1 MATNFT
7 FATQSSR
14 PKSRRFRSRKGCDD
28 CRHRKKLVWMDT
40 NSIPESDHSA
50 DAISRWRDH
59 REIPRS
65 SSRQLSEGR
74 REKIQP
80 QEQLENQPQEEE
92 PDEQSKL
99 QKLRSDSSVS
109 PPTPRF
115 VGDSNPEARLL
126 DEHHSPEDAQET
138 NPGKV
143 GVWIQPGP
151 KGPTGNTNNPCFSPT
166 QHSFPKRG
174 PGHSQY
180 PVSDLLSDN
189 TIKVLSGFYFANM
202 HPIIPLLNEEEY
214 WQSLSRGAIPM
225 PLVHVVCLLAA
236 KDNGAENHLKLL
248 QDRETIVPVRKFCS
262 QLYGSLSTL
271 SRHTMKKTT
280 MMRILGLLSLH
291 QEGSDGVE
299 EASGCIAQAIHYAQS
314 LALHLP
320 RPNDGDGDL
329 KRAFWCLWTLDRLN
343 AATNSR
349 PCVMADMD
357 IAVSDLTPQE
367 SGFVAF
373 NVLFRIAKMLNKV
386 IGLYRP
392 KLEETPSGWDSGFPG
407 FEHIMSEMD
416 AWSLNPSTIA
426 TLHLF
431 FLATAILAHRLKTIT
446 TLPSPTP
453 ARLRQQLSAIQVVRY
468 MQDQTRRNALHP
480 FPIVVYATSLALS
493 VSYQQLRYS
502 RVFSDQEDARQDF
515 NTGCEVLQELRRKWG
530 SADAMA
536 ALANRISGAVD
547 QLPCLDILR
556 VNRSDRTKSDSH
568 LAENLTSMIDQ
579 QPTDLSMADCS
590 ADSQTAMSRLE
601 TMNLFAGMDDVSWM
615 YLDAENPVSFDSFP
629 VEFEELY
636 SVW

>member
-1 MATNFT
+1 MIVGTKRDDVNINHQGPADVI
-7 FATQSSR
+7 
-14 PKSRRFRSRKGCDD
+14 SRRTG
-28 CRHRKKLVWMDT
+28 
-40 NSIPESDHSA
+40 
-50 DAISRWRDH
+50 H
-59 REIPRS
+59 RELSRS
-65 SSRQLSEGR
+65 LSRQPSEGKQ
-74 REKIQP
+74 ENIQL
-80 QEQLENQPQEEE
+80 QGETLENQPQEQERDE
-92 PDEQSKL
+92 EQSKL
-99 QKLRSDSSVS
+99 QELRPDASGS

-115 VGDSNPEARLL
+115 VGDLNPEARLL
-126 DEHHSPEDAQET
+126 DEHHSPEDVQET
-138 NPGKV
+138 NPRKV

-151 KGPTGNTNNPCFSPT
+151 NNKCGNTDNTGFAPT
-166 QHSFPKRG
+166 QYSSPKRG
-174 PGHSQY
+174 LGRLQY
-180 PVSDLLSDN
+180 PISDLLSDN
-189 TIKVLSGFYFANM
+189 TIKVLSGFYFANI
-202 HPIIPLLNEEEY
+202 HPIIPLLDEEEY
-214 WQSLSRGAIPM
+214 WQSLSRGTIPM

-236 KDNGAENHLKLL
+236 KDNGAEKHLKLL
-248 QDRETIVPVRKFCS
+248 QCRDTLVPVRKFCN
-262 QLYGSLSTL
+262 QLYVSLSTL

-280 MMRILGLLSLH
+280 MMRVLGLLSLH

-329 KRAFWCLWTLDRLN
+329 KRTFWCLWTLDRLN

-357 IAVSDLTPQE
+357 IAVSELTPQE
-367 SGFVAF
+367 SGFAAF
-373 NVLFRIAKMLNKV
+373 NVLFRIAQMLNKV

-392 KLEETPSGWDSGFPG
+392 KLEEAYSGWDSDFPG
-407 FEHIMSEMD
+407 FEHIMNEMD
-416 AWSLNPSTIA
+416 AWSLDPSTIA

-431 FLATAILAHRLKTIT
+431 FLATSILAHRLKTIT

-453 ARLRQQLSAIQVVRY
+453 ARLRQQLSAIQVIRY
-468 MQDQTRRNALHP
+468 MQDPIRRDALHP

-502 RVFSDQEDARQDF
+502 RIFSDQEDARQDF

-556 VNRSDRTKSDSH
+556 VHRSDRKKSDSN
-568 LAENLTSMIDQ
+568 LAENLASMVDQ
-579 QPTDLSMADCS
+579 QPPDLSTDDCS
-590 ADSQTAMSRLE
+590 ADSQTAMSCLE

-629 VEFEELY
+629 AEFDESY